1 MVINERGLALIKE
14 FEGYRS
20 APYQDPIG
28 IWTIGYGSTYD
39 KEGHR
44 LTGAHPP
51 VTRAEAT
58 VLLKIGVRSAE
69 RSVSRLI
76 TAPLNENQFSALVSF
91 TYNVGGGN
99 LQRSTMRMLLNRLE
113 YDNAAD
119 EFSKWRRA
127 GGRVL
132 PGLVRRRAAE
142 QAVFLSLPEDKNAA
156 DDPHERRRADGHVP
170 YVLRT
175 LRALVGRWRAR
186 KMLFRS

>member
-20 APYQDPIG
+20 TPYRDPAG

-39 KEGHR
+39 KEGRR
-44 LTGAHPP
+44 LTGEHSP
-51 VTRAEAT
+51 VSRDEAT
-58 VLLKIGVRSAE
+58 VLLKIGVGSAE

-91 TYNVGGGN
+91 TYNVGGGS

-119 EFSKWRRA
+119 EFSKWRKV

-142 QAVFLSLPEDKNAA
+142 QAFFLSRPEDKNAT
-156 DDPHERRRADGHVP
+156 DDPHERRRADGHVS
-170 YVLRT
+170 YVLRI
-175 LRALVGRWRAR
+175 LRALMGRGAAR
-186 KMLFRS
+186 